1 MINQFLKQ
9 GITIYWWNSF
19 AGKTLDFKGTL
30 KDYLQKRNIKY
41 TTTKEGNY
49 KFKFTI
55 GRTKV
60 ETIASNFDG
69 GAFTVIKLYLTA
81 MGDKATIEMG
91 GRKQKLNWR

>member
-9 GITIYWWNSF
+9 GITIYWWNC
-19 AGKTLDFKGTL
+19 GNKTLDFKGSL
-30 KDYLQKRNIKY
+30 KDYLEKRNIKY

-49 KFKFTI
+49 KFKFTV

-60 ETIASNFDG
+60 ESVESNFDS

-81 MGDKATIEMG
+81 MGDKTIIEMG

>member
-9 GITIYWWNSF
+9 GITIYWWNFGS
-19 AGKTLDFKGTL
+19 KTLDFKGNL

-41 TTTKEGNY
+41 RKTKEGNY

-60 ETIASNFDG
+60 ESIQSDFDG
-69 GAFTVIKLYLTA
+69 GAFTVIKLFLTA
-81 MGDKATIEMG
+81 LGDKTSIEMG

>member
-1 MINQFLKQ
+1 MINQFLNLEIK
-9 GITIYWWNSF
+9 IYWWNFGS
-19 AGKTLDFKGTL
+19 KTLDFKGTL

-41 TTTKEGNY
+41 RKTKEGNY

-60 ETIASNFDG
+60 ESIESNFDS
-69 GAFTVIKLYLTA
+69 GAFTAIKLYLTA
-81 MGDKATIEMG
+81 TGDKTTIEMA